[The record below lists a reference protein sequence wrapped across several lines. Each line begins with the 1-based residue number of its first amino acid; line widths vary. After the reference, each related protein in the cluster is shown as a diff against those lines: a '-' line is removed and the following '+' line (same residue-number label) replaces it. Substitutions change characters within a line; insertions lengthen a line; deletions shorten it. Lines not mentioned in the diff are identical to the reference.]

1 MYNNRKYDMQR
12 EVHTRAQVKRPSGK
26 PENRKKLI
34 YETTAITLLEI
45 SREKFKKLRLKP
57 AKEVPNPNY
66 RSGPPSRLYDRVKIE
81 KLIDNPRVVSLRP
94 KPRLPVDYAGQFEKK
109 YSNAE
114 AAVPYAAQAMFNLN
128 RYAKHDSCANWN
140 RKEIYQLK
148 GKFIKLLYSLGCCEK
163 VYRHHLSAGTRECW
177 SCDGFGCPSCK
188 YRGNYFQK
196 ERFFLVFRF
205 DVEGKSFSWHQPKEL
220 VDFEV
225 VDKGEES
232 DLNETE
238 VKPLEIPR
246 QKLAGA
252 KALVGW
258 VTDS

>member
-1 MYNNRKYDMQR
+1 MTSRKM
-12 EVHTRAQVKRPSGK
+12 KN
-26 PENRKKLI
+26 PEKLI
-34 YETTAITLLEI
+34 YESTALKLLEI

-57 AKEVPNPNY
+57 TKEVPNPYY

-81 KLIDNPRVVSLRP
+81 KLIDDPRVVSLRP
-94 KPRLPVDYAGQFEKK
+94 KPRREVDYAGQFEKK
-109 YSNAE
+109 YGSGE
-114 AAVPYAAQAMFNLN
+114 AAIPHAAQAMFNLN

-148 GKFIKLLYSLGCCEK
+148 GKFIKLLYSRGYCKE

-177 SCDGFGCPSCK
+177 YCDGFGCESCK
-188 YRGNYFQK
+188 DRGHYLQK

-205 DVEGKSFSWHQPKEL
+205 DIEGKSFSWHQPKEL

-225 VDKGEES
+225 VDKGEEG

-252 KALVGW
+252 KALVRW
-258 VTDS
+258 VTEN

>member
-1 MYNNRKYDMQR
+1 MQR

-26 PENRKKLI
+26 PENRKNLI
-34 YETTAITLLEI
+34 YETTAIKLLEI

-148 GKFIKLLYSLGCCEK
+148 GKFIKLLYSHGYCEE
-163 VYRHHLSAGTRECW
+163 VYRHHLSAGTKECW
-177 SCDGFGCPSCK
+177 YCDGFGCASCK
-188 YRGNYFQK
+188 YRGDYLQK
-196 ERFFLVFRF
+196 ERSFLVFRF
-205 DVEGKSFSWHQPKEL
+205 YIEEDIYSWHYPEDL
-220 VDFEV
+220 IDFEV
-225 VDKGEES
+225 AEATKTRE
-232 DLNETE
+232 LNATE
-238 VKPLEIPR
+238 VKPLEISR

-252 KALVGW
+252 KALVRW
-258 VTDS
+258 VTDN